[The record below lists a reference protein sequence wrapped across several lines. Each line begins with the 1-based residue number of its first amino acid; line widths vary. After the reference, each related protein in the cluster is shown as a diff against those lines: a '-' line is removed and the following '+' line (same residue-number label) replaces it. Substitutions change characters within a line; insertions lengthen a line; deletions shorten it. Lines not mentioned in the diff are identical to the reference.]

1 VKLNIF
7 LAFALVLCVAY
18 GLLVRSQPSRP
29 NVEVLPEMV
38 RTVAYKAYSANPNF
52 ADGKTLQ
59 EPPPD
64 TIPRGF
70 RKVELQGS
78 EADAVRAGNAL
89 STLAPEELSN
99 PYNFEDLAA
108 FTRGAFVFRTW
119 CLPCHGEAGRGDG
132 AVAMRGFPAPPPFN
146 SEKSLALKDGRM
158 FYILTFGQK
167 NMPSYASQVTEDDRW
182 KAILYVRSL
191 QRSAQATEAASLVPA
206 TPIPPAG
213 QEVRK

>member
-7 LAFALVLCVAY
+7 LALALVLSIAC
-18 GLLVRSQPSRP
+18 GLLVRSYPSRP

-38 RTVAYKAYSANPNF
+38 RTAAYKAYSANPNF

-64 TIPRGF
+64 TVPRGF
-70 RKVELQGS
+70 RSVELKAS
-78 EADAVRAGNAL
+78 ETDAVRAG
-89 STLAPEELSN
+89 EELRN
-99 PYNFEDLAA
+99 PYAFEDLAA

-119 CLPCHGEAGRGDG
+119 CLSCHGATGRGDG
-132 AVAMRGFPAPPPFN
+132 PVAMRGFPAPPPFN
-146 SEKSLALKDGRM
+146 SEKTLALKDGRM
-158 FYILTFGQK
+158 FHILTLGQK
-167 NMPSYASQVTEDDRW
+167 NMPSYASQMAEDDRW

-191 QRSAQATEAASLVPA
+191 QRSAQATQAASPVLV

>member
-7 LAFALVLCVAY
+7 LALALMLCVAY

-38 RTVAYKAYSANPNF
+38 RTAAYKAYSANPNF

-59 EPPPD
+59 EPPPE
-64 TIPRGF
+64 TIPRGSH
-70 RKVELQGS
+70 RVELSGS
-78 EADAVRAGNAL
+78 EADAIRAG
-89 STLAPEELSN
+89 EELSN

-119 CLPCHGEAGRGDG
+119 CLPCHGATGRGDG
-132 AVAMRGFPAPPPFN
+132 PVAMRGFPAPPPFN
-146 SEKSLALKDGRM
+146 SEKTLALKDGRM
-158 FYILTFGQK
+158 FHILTFGQK
-167 NMPSYASQVTEDDRW
+167 NMPSYASQVAEGDRW

-191 QRSAQATEAASLVPA
+191 QRSAQATQAASAVRARPV
-206 TPIPPAG
+206 PPAG